1 MSRPNRPND
10 LEIEGAVFGFRNFSG
25 KETDYSPEGTRQF
38 GVIIDPELAMQL
50 KADGWNIKERANA
63 EEPTYYLSVAVRFD
77 PFPPKIIMFTESG
90 GRTILT
96 EDTVCLLDSAEII
109 TADLIIS
116 GSPWESKMGGAGI
129 KAYLRTM
136 YVKIHED
143 KFAAKWNREFDN

>member
-63 EEPTYYLSVAVRFD
+63 FLQLRETEFLS
-77 PFPPKIIMFTESG
+77 G
-90 GRTILT
+90 
-96 EDTVCLLDSAEII
+96 
-109 TADLIIS
+109 
-116 GSPWESKMGGAGI
+116 
-129 KAYLRTM
+129 
-136 YVKIHED
+136 
-143 KFAAKWNREFDN
+143 